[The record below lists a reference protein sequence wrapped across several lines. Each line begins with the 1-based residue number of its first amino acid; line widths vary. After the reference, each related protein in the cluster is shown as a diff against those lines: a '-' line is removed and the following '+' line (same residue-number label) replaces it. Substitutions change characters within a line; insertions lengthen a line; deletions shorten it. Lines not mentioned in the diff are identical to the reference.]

1 MIEPLDFNNSVPY
14 SCKYEGAIPLVR
26 TGTIQTSPLES
37 FCNALLLSCSKK
49 FIISEENDKH
59 TSIQKL
65 MTDFKIEYRECP
77 IFTTF
82 FATVSQRLTK
92 LYEDF
97 FMFLRNANTDIDPS
111 LSKLLQVVFEDD
123 DNSNTKKRIDYFVA
137 IDKDILSIV
146 DFRKVLTLQ
155 KQTVENL
162 DEMKSNLLHDFKQY
176 IKFKIDNT
184 DLELSRILQ
193 FNAIF
198 LIDSMFDVMISTV
211 DVPDFNPNKTCDIM
225 YAIAS
230 NHFHINIFILRSKD
244 DKIIY
249 SNNDNY
255 DSNRKSVILLSFE
268 DNIFEVVGKLRQ
280 GDFINRQFLPYED
293 VIQSMRYYLRPKNPV
308 PLL

>member
-1 MIEPLDFNNSVPY
+1 MIEPLNFNDSVPY

-26 TGTIQTSPLES
+26 TGTMNTSPLES

-49 FIISEENDKH
+49 FIISEENEKYDY
-59 TSIQKL
+59 IQKL

-77 IFTTF
+77 IFTDF
-82 FATVSQRLTK
+82 FSKVSRRIVK
-92 LYEDF
+92 LYEEF
-97 FMFLRNANTDIDPS
+97 FKFLFNAKVELDPL
-111 LSKLLQVVFEDD
+111 LSNLLNVVFEDD
-123 DNSNTKKRIDYFVA
+123 DNNSNKKRIDYFVS
-137 IDKDILSIV
+137 IHKDILTIS
-146 DFRKVLTLQ
+146 DFQKVINLQ
-155 KQTVENL
+155 KKTAENV
-162 DEMKSNLLHDFKQY
+162 DEMKANLLQDFKQY
-176 IKFKIDNT
+176 IKFKIDNS

-198 LIDSMFDVMISTV
+198 LIESMFDVVLGSV
-211 DVPDFNPNKTCDIM
+211 EVPDFNPTKTCDIM

-249 SNNDNY
+249 SSTSND
-255 DSNRKSVILLSFE
+255 DSNRKSVILLSFG
-268 DNIFEVVGKLRQ
+268 NNYEVVGKLRQ

-293 VIQSMRYYLRPKNPV
+293 VIQSMKYYLRSPTTQV